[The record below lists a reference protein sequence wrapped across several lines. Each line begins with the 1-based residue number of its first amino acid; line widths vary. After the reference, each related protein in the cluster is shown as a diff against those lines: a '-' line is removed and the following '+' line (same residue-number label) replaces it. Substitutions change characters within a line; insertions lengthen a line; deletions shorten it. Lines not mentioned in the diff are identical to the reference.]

1 MSQVIILL
9 YLTALFVVLSPGI
22 LLTIPKKGSRLVVAI
37 VHGILLATILYFT
50 YNEVY
55 RLSGVLLSNTPFE
68 GFTPVTDSANIVQPC
83 QNGTSGANGTCLTCN
98 TGYRL
103 NENSMC
109 VPTIL

>member
-1 MSQVIILL
+1 MSRVIMLL
-9 YLTALFVVLSPGI
+9 YLTALFVALTPGI
-22 LLTIPKKGSRLVVAI
+22 LLTVPKKGSRLLIAS
-37 VHGILLATILYFT
+37 VHGLLLSVILYFT

-55 RLSGVLLSNTPFE
+55 RFANE

-103 NENSMC
+103 NENSLC
-109 VPTIL
+109 VPIIL

>member
-9 YLTALFVVLSPGI
+9 YLTALFVALTPGI
-22 LLTIPKKGSRLVVAI
+22 LLTLPPKGSKIVVAI
-37 VHGILLATILYFT
+37 IHAIIFAIILCFT

-55 RLSGVLLSNTPFE
+55 SFANE

-103 NENSMC
+103 NENSLC
-109 VPTIL
+109 VPIIF

>member
-1 MSQVIILL
+1 MSRVIMLL
-9 YLTALFVVLSPGI
+9 YLTALFVALTPGI

-37 VHGILLATILYFT
+37 VHGLLLSVILYFT

-55 RLSGVLLSNTPFE
+55 RFANE

-103 NENSMC
+103 NENSLC
-109 VPTIL
+109 ERILL